1 MTPLIFMA
9 LWMLACGV
17 VFGSIVAMMN
27 YDIVAVFLLRALNA
41 PFYPEA
47 RRIAWLLYQRP
58 DEWTATTYTLSHPRL
73 GELRG
78 MHPSSLSLHGAGF
91 GEWAPSPIERRIL
104 WNAVLWHRRE
114 RVRRALDEIRQPKPV
129 ERMPPT

>member
-9 LWMLACGV
+9 LWLLVCGA
-17 VFGSIVAMMN
+17 VFGSIIARVN

-41 PFYPEA
+41 PFYQEA

-58 DEWTATTYTLSHPRL
+58 DEWAATSYSLTHAKL

-78 MHPSSLSLHGAGF
+78 LHPSSLSLHGAGF
-91 GEWAPSPIERRIL
+91 GDWSPSAIERRII

-114 RVRRALDEIRQPKPV
+114 RVRRALDEINKQ
-129 ERMPPT
+129 